1 MKALECI
8 LRQVRNI
15 KETLDLEDESPTLT
29 SQLVQLK
36 QQVAQLQS
44 RLDET
49 RRLSQ
54 EKDGLIAELRSV
66 AALRD
71 NMIVDGAAYFIKK
84 DSGVL
89 DGPFCTSCLDQTHET
104 VRIIPATKPKGAEGD
119 KSEWVQ
125 CSKCKTPFR
134 SKRLGQYLSPPQS
147 EPAAAATPKKARP
160 VRKAPAKRATRRP
173 VATKK
178 AKSR

>member
-1 MKALECI
+1 MRALECI

-36 QQVAQLQS
+36 QQVAQLRG

-84 DSGVL
+84 DRGVPVSYTHL
-89 DGPFCTSCLDQTHET
+89 RAHET
-104 VRIIPATKPKGAEGD
+104 
-119 KSEWVQ
+119 
-125 CSKCKTPFR
+125 
-134 SKRLGQYLSPPQS
+134 
-147 EPAAAATPKKARP
+147 
-160 VRKAPAKRATRRP
+160 
-173 VATKK
+173 
-178 AKSR
+178 